1 MKSADARRGVARH
14 VVVSGT
20 VAAMAGDRLMLLLGA
35 GVLVA
40 VLSVVAVVA
49 LATVFAP
56 KRSTRRSAA
65 RTLDKL
71 LRIPPRDHG
80 KNTPSRC
87 PGHCRPGA

>member
-1 MKSADARRGVARH
+1 MKSADARRGAARH
-14 VVVSGT
+14 LVVSGT
-20 VAAMAGDRLMLLLGA
+20 VAAMAGDRLVLLLGA

-71 LRIPPRDHG
+71 LRIPP
-80 KNTPSRC
+80 
-87 PGHCRPGA
+87 A